1 MSDLKWSVSGLCVTA
16 RPENLV
22 AVEKMLNK
30 WPGVEV
36 HARDPESGRLIAV
49 QECSTVRE
57 HQESL
62 RELQSL
68 PGVLTAELVVH
79 YIDPVDG
86 EQPTTPGGKE

>member
-1 MSDLKWSVSGLCVTA
+1 MTEVEWSVSGLCVTA
-16 RPENLV
+16 RPENLA
-22 AVEKMLNK
+22 AVEKMLNER
-30 WPGVEV
+30 PGIEV

-68 PGVLTAELVVH
+68 PGVLTADMVVH
-79 YIDPVDG
+79 YTDPVDG
-86 EQPTTPGGKE
+86 EEPTTTGGRE